1 MQFLDIQGSPGRIQ
15 RMANPDFLSIT
26 TPSHKKGSLPPMA
39 QKLDDNDLV
48 SFKELLM
55 ANSIQVDALAQL
67 LIEKGL
73 ISEQEFYAKLK
84 QVQEEYTI
92 KGKGKAA

>member
-1 MQFLDIQGSPGRIQ
+1 
-15 RMANPDFLSIT
+15 
-26 TPSHKKGSLPPMA
+26 MA
-39 QKLDDNDLV
+39 QKLSDKDLV

-73 ISEQEFYAKLK
+73 ISREEFFKKLK
-84 QVQEEYTI
+84 EVQSEYESRKA
-92 KGKGKAA
+92 KG

>member
-1 MQFLDIQGSPGRIQ
+1 
-15 RMANPDFLSIT
+15 MAERLYG
-26 TPSHKKGSLPPMA
+26 KE
-39 QKLDDNDLV
+39 LV
-48 SFKELLM
+48 AFKELLM

-73 ISEQEFYAKLK
+73 ITEEKFFSKLK

-92 KGKGKAA
+92 KGKGKVA

>member
-1 MQFLDIQGSPGRIQ
+1 LVRFRNIAEEKGAS
-15 RMANPDFLSIT
+15 MASAKILNDS
-26 TPSHKKGSLPPMA
+26 
-39 QKLDDNDLV
+39 DLV

-73 ISEQEFYAKLK
+73 ISKEEFFKKLK
-84 QVQEEYTI
+84 EVQSECDSRKA
-92 KGKGKAA
+92 KG